1 MSVDKYM
8 KVIEM
13 RHHRG
18 TAHTAC
24 AHWPAWLPDEARHYL
39 AHVELGASLRELAR
53 RSGCHAST
61 ILRQVRRMES
71 RRDDPLVDAAL
82 RHLKDVPATGRE
94 MGRELKSAFV
104 SGLDV
109 PGQEIDEDQ
118 LTKEA
123 VRVMRRMCETGA
135 VLAVVPDMEKAVV
148 VRETA
153 SGTTQRMAVVDTAIA
168 QAMALKDWIACKT
181 PGRISRYAIT
191 ATGRSELTRLLAQS
205 ESQAT
210 HLQMALAEAPT
221 GFQHATPASSEATPR
236 VRRVRY
242 GLSETPLSVLARRRG
257 RDGHPFL
264 TPDLVSAGERLREDF
279 ELAQMGP
286 RVAQNWES
294 FLTGRARSTGDDTP
308 GDNAARARVR
318 LEAALHELGPGLG
331 DMALRCCCYLE
342 GLENAERDMGWA
354 ARSGKVV
361 LRIALQR
368 LKRHYETMGG
378 SKSGLIG

>member
-1 MSVDKYM
+1 M

-13 RHHRG
+13 RHHSR
-18 TAHTAC
+18 TASTAP
-24 AHWPAWLPDEARHYL
+24 ALWPKWLPDEARHYL
-39 AHVELGASLRELAR
+39 AHVEQGAPLRELAR
-53 RSGCHAST
+53 RSGCHVST

-71 RRDDPLVDAAL
+71 RRDDPLIDAAL
-82 RHLKDVPATGRE
+82 RHLTEAPIQS
-94 MGRELKSAFV
+94 RELKSVFAAGAESAV
-104 SGLDV
+104 EDLD
-109 PGQEIDEDQ
+109 ETR
-118 LTKEA
+118 LSKEA
-123 VRVMRRMCETGA
+123 IRVLRRMCESGA

-153 SGTTQRMAVVDTAIA
+153 SGSTQRIAVVDTVIA

-205 ESQAT
+205 ESQAST
-210 HLQMALAEAPT
+210 AQMGLAEAPI
-221 GFQHATPASSEATPR
+221 GFQHAAPVANDDAPR
-236 VRRVRY
+236 ARRVRY

-257 RDGHPFL
+257 RDGHTFL
-264 TPDLVSAGERLREDF
+264 TPDLVAAGERLREDF

-294 FLTGRARSTGDDTP
+294 FLTGPSRGTGEADA
-308 GDNAARARVR
+308 GDNTARARMR

-378 SKSGLIG
+378 SNSGLIG